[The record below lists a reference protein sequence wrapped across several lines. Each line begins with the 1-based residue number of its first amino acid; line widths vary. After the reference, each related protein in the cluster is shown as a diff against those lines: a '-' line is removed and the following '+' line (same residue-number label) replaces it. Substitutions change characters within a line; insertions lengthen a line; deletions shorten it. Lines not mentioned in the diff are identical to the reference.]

1 MAVFQ
6 WQGIDTGGRD
16 VKGVRDAD
24 NARALRVVLRREGI
38 LATAIEEEG
47 LARTRTARE
56 VDFRRI
62 FERVTTQEI
71 ALLTRQLATLLRSGV
86 PLVEGLSALIE
97 QIEKPRLNSAL
108 TQIRDKVNEGTSLA
122 QALEAHPKIFPSI
135 YASMVAAGESSGT
148 LDTVLERLADHLD
161 AAASLRGKVA
171 GALAY
176 PAFLVLFGVAVLSLL
191 MGVVVPKV
199 TAIFE
204 GFDAVLPWYTRT
216 LIFVSHAFGS
226 YGWLM
231 LLAIGGVVYGVRRR
245 LATPQGRLNW
255 DERLLRYPL
264 IGPLVR
270 MVAIAR
276 FARTLS
282 TLLSSGVPLLTAL
295 DITKN
300 VLGNAELMRVVEEA
314 RASIREGESIAAPL
328 KRSGRFPPIVT
339 HMIAIGE
346 RSGQLE
352 HMLQH
357 VAVAYEQQIDV
368 RLNALTSLL
377 GPLMIVVMGVLA
389 GSVALC
395 ILLPLMRISE
405 FVN

>member
-47 LARTRTARE
+47 LARQRTARE
-56 VDFRRI
+56 VDFRRL
-62 FERVTTQEI
+62 FERVSTQEI

-97 QIEKPRLNSAL
+97 QIEKPRLNAAL

-148 LDTVLERLADHLD
+148 LDAVLERLADHLD
-161 AAASLRGKVA
+161 ASAALRGKVA

-176 PAFLVLFGVAVLSLL
+176 PAFLVLFGIAVLSLL

-216 LIFVSHAFGS
+216 LILVSHAFGS

-231 LLAIGGVVYGVRRR
+231 LLGTAGVVYVVRRR
-245 LATPQGRLNW
+245 LATREGRLRW
-255 DERLLRYPL
+255 DARLLRQPL

-276 FARTLS
+276 FARTLG

-357 VAVAYEQQIDV
+357 VAIAYEQQIDA

>member
-6 WQGIDTGGRD
+6 WQGIDSRGRD
-16 VKGVRDAD
+16 VKGTRDAD
-24 NARALRVVLRREGI
+24 NPRVLHALLRREGI

-47 LARTRTARE
+47 AARTRKARE
-56 VDFRRI
+56 VDFRKI
-62 FERVTTQEI
+62 FERVSTQEI
-71 ALLTRQLATLLRSGV
+71 ALLTRQLATLLRAGV
-86 PLVEGLSALIE
+86 PLVEGLTALIE
-97 QIEKPRLNSAL
+97 QIEKVRLNAAL

-122 QALEAHPKIFPSI
+122 QAIEAHPGVFPPI
-135 YASMVAAGESSGT
+135 YANMVAAGESSGT

-161 AAASLRGKVA
+161 SQALLRGKVSA
-171 GALAY
+171 ALAY
-176 PAFLVLFGVAVLSLL
+176 PLFLVVFGAVILTLL

-216 LIFVSHAFGS
+216 LIFVSTTLGTWW
-226 YGWLM
+226 WLI
-231 LLAIGGVVYGVRRR
+231 LLVVAGGVTWLRRW
-245 LATPQGRLNW
+245 LATPEGRLRW
-255 DERLLRYPL
+255 DAGLLDRPL
-264 IGPLVR
+264 IGPLVL
-270 MVAIAR
+270 MIALAR

-282 TLLSSGVPLLTAL
+282 TLMSSGVPLLTAL

-300 VLGNAELMRVVEEA
+300 VLGNAELMRVVDEA

-346 RSGQLE
+346 RSGQVE
-352 HMLQH
+352 QMLQH
-357 VAVAYEQQIDV
+357 VAVAYEGQVDA
-368 RLNALTSLL
+368 RLNAFTSLL
-377 GPLMIVVMGVLA
+377 GPLLIVVMGVVA

-405 FVN
+405 FVQ

>member
-6 WQGIDTGGRD
+6 WQGIDTGGHD
-16 VKGVRDAD
+16 VKGIRDAD
-24 NARALRVVLRREGI
+24 NARALRAVLRREGI

-56 VDFRRI
+56 VDFKRI

-108 TQIRDKVNEGTSLA
+108 TQIRDKVNEGTSFA
-122 QALEAHPKIFPSI
+122 NALEAHPKIFPPLF
-135 YASMVAAGESSGT
+135 ANMVAAGESSGT

-161 AAASLRGKVA
+161 ASAELRGKVFS
-171 GALAY
+171 ALAY
-176 PAFLVLFGVAVLSLL
+176 PAFLVVFGVAVLSLL

-216 LIFVSHAFGS
+216 LIFISHAFGS
-226 YGWLM
+226 YAWLM
-231 LLAIGGVVYGVRRR
+231 LLVTGGIVYAIRRR
-245 LATPQGRLNW
+245 LATPQGRLRW
-255 DERLLRYPL
+255 DARLLRQPL
-264 IGPLVR
+264 IGPLVL
-270 MVAIAR
+270 MIAIAR
-276 FARTLS
+276 FARTLA

-300 VLGNAELMRVVEEA
+300 VLWNAELVRVIEEA

-357 VAVAYEQQIDV
+357 VAVAYEQQIDA

-377 GPLMIVVMGVLA
+377 GPLMIVIMGVLA